1 MPRERYTPCT
11 TPPRVVSVTGLR
23 EIGWAA
29 GTRVS
34 GSTSTLSPSSPRPCA
49 FCQSLGLD
57 PLGLLASGALVMTLS
72 PDNVAAVTA
81 GLERAA
87 IPVTQIGVVT
97 PAEQG
102 FVMITP
108 EGEREMSDFP
118 IDELAR
124 FLSSLPAD
132 APSPQ

>member
-1 MPRERYTPCT
+1 MHDPTEGGL
-11 TPPRVVSVTGLR
+11 VTGLR

-29 GTRVS
+29 GAGVRINLDAIPILPETR
-34 GSTSTLSPSSPRPCA
+34 A

-57 PLGLLASGALVMTLS
+57 PLGLLASGALVMTLAPEQVPS
-72 PDNVAAVTA
+72 VIA

-97 PAEQG
+97 LPEDG
-102 FVMITP
+102 FVMITS
-108 EGEREMSDFP
+108 EGEREMPDFP